1 VKEHVEAKE
10 AKKNRNN
17 KEDMAAKEA
26 TFVKSAICHLSSV
39 IYHLSSP
46 ESLIFT
52 KTCRP
57 EVETSNQLY

>member
-1 VKEHVEAKE
+1 
-10 AKKNRNN
+10 
-17 KEDMAAKEA
+17 MAAKEA
-26 TFVKSAICHLSSV
+26 TFVKSAICHLSSVICHLSSV